1 MGINQFHMRATQDY
15 RSLLSGLDRVADLV
29 GRRLSQPPPSYC
41 TQPPHWTTAAS
52 IPSQIYPVE
61 PQLTPLPPLPPLE
74 SPFRST
80 GRLPPESFGLSSSS
94 SGSARN
100 ISLSIFLLSNN
111 VWGIRYLTCVLNKP
125 ESCSTH

>member
-29 GRRLSQPPPSYC
+29 GRRLSPPPPSYC

-61 PQLTPLPPLPPLE
+61 PQLTPLPPLPPFDQEPVVYSSAPAFNRL
-74 SPFRST
+74 RST
-80 GRLPPESFGLSSSS
+80 TAAFGIAVQINWAAATRKLRFELFVKRKRKKYLALHISS
-94 SGSARN
+94 
-100 ISLSIFLLSNN
+100 
-111 VWGIRYLTCVLNKP
+111 
-125 ESCSTH
+125 